1 MTWNE
6 HGIFEGKH
14 AFLSASQGS
23 WVNYTPDKLVDSYS
37 SFKAKIEGTELHA
50 IANIL
55 VKKRIKVA
63 NYKKAFNMFV
73 NDVIGFN
80 MQSEQTLYYS
90 ENAFGTA
97 DAISFRDNELKI
109 FDLKTGRIPV
119 KSFRQLDIY
128 AAYFCL
134 EYGQDPFTISI
145 EQRIYQG
152 RGYLH
157 QEADPQVIKTIMN
170 TTIEFDKILTQLQE

>member
-1 MTWNE
+1 MSWNKYPL
-6 HGIFEGKH
+6 IEGKH

-23 WVNYTPDKLVDSYS
+23 WINYTEEQLIASRESYM
-37 SFKAKIEGTELHA
+37 ARIEGTELHLL
-50 IANIL
+50 ANMLIQ
-55 VKKRIKVA
+55 KRIKVA

-73 NDVIGFN
+73 NDAIGFS
-80 MQSEQTLYYS
+80 MQSEQTLYFS

-119 KSFRQLDIY
+119 KTFRQLDIY

-134 EYGQDPFTISI
+134 EYGQNPHDILI

-157 QEADPQVIKTIMN
+157 QEADPDAIRNIMN
-170 TTIEFDKILTQLQE
+170 KTIEFDKILTQLQE